1 MSIAS
6 FTRRGFL
13 KTACVLTGGALVG
26 LRLTGRAVAA
36 AKQLKEYMLD
46 RINGVYGADAAFKVR
61 ASQDN
66 AQVIT
71 LYKKFLKQPLSH
83 ESEHLLHT
91 TWVDRSKDLAALRA
105 KGLYPNPR
113 AKEFESAP
121 YPYL

>member
-13 KTACVLTGGALVG
+13 KTACLLTGGALIG

-36 AKQLKEYMLD
+36 AKQLKEYMQD

>member
-1 MSIAS
+1 MTILTQ
-6 FTRRGFL
+6 TRRGFL
-13 KTACVLTGGALVG
+13 KAACLLTGGALVS

-46 RINGVYGADAAFKVR
+46 RIDGVYGADAKFKVR

-66 AQVIT
+66 AQVMT
-71 LYKKFLKQPLSH
+71 LYKKFLKEPLSH
-83 ESEHLLHT
+83 ESERLLHT
-91 TWVDRSKDLAALRA
+91 TWKDRSGNLAALKA

-113 AKEFESAP
+113 AKEFETAP

>member
-1 MSIAS
+1 MNIAR

-13 KTACVLTGGALVG
+13 KTACVLSGGALLG
-26 LRLTGRAVAA
+26 LKLTGRAVAA

-46 RINGVYGADAAFKVR
+46 RVNGVYGADAAFKVR

-71 LYKKFLKQPLSH
+71 LYKKFLKEPLSH

-91 TWVDRSKDLAALRA
+91 TWTDRSKDLAALKA
-105 KGLYPNPR
+105 KGVYPTPR

>member
-1 MSIAS
+1 MTVLTQ
-6 FTRRGFL
+6 TRRGFL
-13 KTACVLTGGALVG
+13 KAACLLTGGALIS

-36 AKQLKEYMLD
+36 AKQLKDFMAE
-46 RINGVYGADAAFKVR
+46 RINSVYGADAAFKVR

-66 AQVIT
+66 AQVIA

-91 TWVDRSKDLAALRA
+91 TWTDRSKNLAALKA

-113 AKEFESAP
+113 AKEFDAAP
-121 YPYL
+121 YPYQ

>member
-1 MSIAS
+1 MSIAG

-36 AKQLKEYMLD
+36 AKQLKEYMMD
-46 RINGVYGADAAFKVR
+46 RVSGVYGADAAFKVR

-66 AQVIT
+66 GQVIA
-71 LYKKFLKQPLSH
+71 LYRKFLKEPLSH
-83 ESEHLLHT
+83 EAEHLLHT
-91 TWVDRSKDLAALRA
+91 KWVDRSKDLAALKA

-113 AKEFESAP
+113 AKEFENQP
-121 YPYL
+121 YPYI

>member
-1 MSIAS
+1 MTVLTQ
-6 FTRRGFL
+6 TRRGFL
-13 KTACVLTGGALVG
+13 KAACLLTGGALIS

-36 AKQLKEYMLD
+36 AKQLKDFMMD
-46 RINGVYGADAAFKVR
+46 RIDSVYGADAAFKVR

-66 AQVIT
+66 AQVIA

-91 TWVDRSKDLAALRA
+91 TWTDRSQNLAALKA

-113 AKEFESAP
+113 AKEFDAAP
-121 YPYL
+121 YPYQ

>member
-1 MSIAS
+1 MSIATQ
-6 FTRRGFL
+6 TRRGFL
-13 KTACVLTGGALVG
+13 KAACIMTGGALVS

-36 AKQLKEYMLD
+36 AKQLKAYMLD
-46 RINGVYGADAAFKVR
+46 RIDGVYDADAKFKVR

-71 LYKKFLKQPLSH
+71 LYQKFLKEPLSH

-91 TWVDRSKDLAALRA
+91 TWTDRSANLAALKA
-105 KGLYPNPR
+105 KGLYPTPR
-113 AKEFESAP
+113 AKEFDTTP

>member
-36 AKQLKEYMLD
+36 AKQLKEYMMD
-46 RINGVYGADAAFKVR
+46 RIDGVYGADAKFKVR

-66 AQVIT
+66 QQVVT
-71 LYKKFLKQPLSH
+71 LYKKFLKAPLSH

-91 TWVDRSKDLAALRA
+91 TWVDRSKDLAALKA

-113 AKEFESAP
+113 AKEFDSAP